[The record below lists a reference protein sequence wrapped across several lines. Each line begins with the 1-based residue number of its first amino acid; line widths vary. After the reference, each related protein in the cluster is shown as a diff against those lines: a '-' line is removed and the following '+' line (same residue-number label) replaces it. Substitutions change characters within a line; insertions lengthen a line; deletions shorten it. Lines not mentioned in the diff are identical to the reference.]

1 MTFEELQAAVLEP
14 GQKDWK
20 MLHEEA
26 SKMLSGLSEE
36 EEIALLSKGWMI
48 FEIITMSY
56 ISSPEYIEKQAQ
68 NVNK

>member
-20 MLHEEA
+20 MLHEEMV
-26 SKMLSGLSEE
+26 KMLSGISEE
-36 EEIALLSKGWMI
+36 EEMALMRKGWGI
-48 FEIITMSY
+48 FEMLSMWY

-68 NVNK
+68 DSEG